1 MEEDDDV
8 GEKTVEY
15 INALLEVLYHH
26 QQFLISRG
34 ITKQEFEDY
43 LNAVATQY
51 SQTIHQEVKMTIE
64 PTTIIL
70 AAMGTFTL
78 YNTFKVWQLEQALDE
93 VDDILCET
101 IDSHNKLVTTLM
113 EIGNEQD

>member
-1 MEEDDDV
+1 
-8 GEKTVEY
+8 
-15 INALLEVLYHH
+15 
-26 QQFLISRG
+26 
-34 ITKQEFEDY
+34 
-43 LNAVATQY
+43 
-51 SQTIHQEVKMTIE
+51 
-64 PTTIIL
+64 
-70 AAMGTFTL
+70 MGTFTL